1 MNFFTYSS
9 DEMLNAGDLVEVNL
23 RKKVYKAVVW
33 RKVGKPKFKTLP
45 VVDVLMQKA
54 LKDWQMRLIEFIA
67 NYYFANI
74 GTTLD
79 LFLPKKLKDNVCK
92 LEPYS
97 GIFKGDLF
105 DESALHKLSELQ
117 SGVLDDVLS
126 LDAQIGLLHGV
137 TGSGKTEVYMHWI
150 VSVLKSDPTAQ
161 ILLLVP
167 EISLTPQMQK
177 YLLKI
182 FPKDIVSIYNSKM
195 NKSEQLLEW
204 KKVYAG
210 ETRIVVGSRSS
221 LFLPFQNLKAVIVDE
236 EHDSAYKQEQDPKYH
251 VRQIVQKMNS
261 TLGINVL
268 LGSATP
274 SVETYNA
281 AKNGKIQYFTLDK
294 KAMASG
300 DLEYLIVDMKDER
313 KRGNWHY
320 LSDSLVESITSCL
333 EKGEQVM
340 LLHNRRGSASFLQCV
355 DCGKV
360 EECVNCSISLTPHGG
375 GLLCHY
381 CNYKKDVPMECSFC
395 GSVDLKSIGV
405 GVKGLEE
412 ELKKFFPD
420 YNIVRIDSDT
430 NSRKNAHVENYEK
443 LHGGEADIIVGTQTI
458 ATGLDIENV
467 GLVGVVNVD
476 QHLNFPDF
484 RANERSFQLLTQ
496 FAGRAGRGKVKG
508 KVVLQT
514 YQDDSVVVRSIVDES
529 YSDYVSSEL
538 EYRRMLRY
546 PPFNK
551 MTRLIY
557 SHKDQKVVSNEA
569 ARVVGVLDHVGYKT
583 YKSSPPLI
591 ERKHSKYY
599 HQIILFDLNPKKLIE
614 YLDLPKGWSVD
625 RDPISM
631 I

>member
-9 DEMLNAGDLVEVNL
+9 EEMLNAGDLVEVSL
-23 RKKVYKAVVW
+23 RKKNYKAVVW
-33 RKVGKPKFKTLP
+33 RKVKKPKFKTLP
-45 VVDVLMQKA
+45 VVSVLMNSA
-54 LKDWQMRLIEFIA
+54 LKDWQMSLVEYISD
-67 NYYFANI
+67 YYFANI

-92 LEPYS
+92 LDPYDKK
-97 GIFKGDLF
+97 FKKDLF
-105 DESALHKLSELQ
+105 YEGSLHEL
-117 SGVLDDVLS
+117 SGVQSEVLKSVLELNGS
-126 LDAQIGLLHGV
+126 LGLLHGV
-137 TGSGKTEVYMHWI
+137 TGSGKTEIYMHWI
-150 VSVLKSDPTAQ
+150 VDVLKKDESAQ
-161 ILLLVP
+161 VLLLVP
-167 EISLTPQMQK
+167 EISLTPQMQN

-182 FPKDIVSIYNSKM
+182 FPKEIVSIYNSKM
-195 NKSEQLLEW
+195 NKTEQLLEW
-204 KKVYAG
+204 KKVYSG

-221 LFLPFQNLKAVIVDE
+221 LFLPFKNLKVVIVDE

-251 VRQIVQKMNS
+251 VRQVVQKMNS
-261 TLGINVL
+261 MFGVNVL

-281 AKNGKIQYFTLDK
+281 AKSGKVKYFSLDK
-294 KAMASG
+294 KAMAAN
-300 DLEYLIVDMKDER
+300 DLEYLVVDMKDER

-320 LSDSLVESITSCL
+320 LSDSLVENITSCL
-333 EKGEQVM
+333 ERKEQVM

-381 CNYKKDVPMECSFC
+381 CNYKKDSPMDCSFC
-395 GSVDLKSIGV
+395 GSVDIKSIGV
-405 GVKGLEE
+405 GVKGLEA
-412 ELKKFFPD
+412 ELKKFFPK
-420 YNIVRIDSDT
+420 YNVVRIDSDT

-496 FAGRAGRGKVKG
+496 FAGRAGRGKVQG

-514 YQDDSVVVRSIVDES
+514 YQEDSVVVQSIVDES
-529 YSDYVSSEL
+529 YKDYVSSEL

-557 SHKDQKVVSNEA
+557 SHKDQRKVQEEA
-569 ARVVGVLDHVGYKT
+569 ARIVQILDHVGYKS

-591 ERKHSKYY
+591 EKKHGKYY
-599 HQIILFDLNPKKLIE
+599 HQIILFDLNPVKLIK

>member
-1 MNFFTYSS
+1 
-9 DEMLNAGDLVEVNL
+9 
-23 RKKVYKAVVW
+23 
-33 RKVGKPKFKTLP
+33 
-45 VVDVLMQKA
+45 
-54 LKDWQMRLIEFIA
+54 
-67 NYYFANI
+67 
-74 GTTLD
+74 
-79 LFLPKKLKDNVCK
+79 
-92 LEPYS
+92 
-97 GIFKGDLF
+97 
-105 DESALHKLSELQ
+105 
-117 SGVLDDVLS
+117 
-126 LDAQIGLLHGV
+126 
-137 TGSGKTEVYMHWI
+137 
-150 VSVLKSDPTAQ
+150 
-161 ILLLVP
+161 
-167 EISLTPQMQK
+167 
-177 YLLKI
+177 
-182 FPKDIVSIYNSKM
+182 
-195 NKSEQLLEW
+195 
-204 KKVYAG
+204 
-210 ETRIVVGSRSS
+210 
-221 LFLPFQNLKAVIVDE
+221 
-236 EHDSAYKQEQDPKYH
+236 
-251 VRQIVQKMNS
+251 
-261 TLGINVL
+261 
-268 LGSATP
+268 
-274 SVETYNA
+274 
-281 AKNGKIQYFTLDK
+281 
-294 KAMASG
+294 
-300 DLEYLIVDMKDER
+300 
-313 KRGNWHY
+313 
-320 LSDSLVESITSCL
+320 
-333 EKGEQVM
+333 
-340 LLHNRRGSASFLQCV
+340 
-355 DCGKV
+355 
-360 EECVNCSISLTPHGG
+360 
-375 GLLCHY
+375 
-381 CNYKKDVPMECSFC
+381 
-395 GSVDLKSIGV
+395 
-405 GVKGLEE
+405 
-412 ELKKFFPD
+412 
-420 YNIVRIDSDT
+420 
-430 NSRKNAHVENYEK
+430 VENYEK